1 MHEEY
6 DIENIYI
13 YIYNNLKIFIV
24 IFFLAQSKRYFILNA
39 YNV

>member
-6 DIENIYI
+6 DIEKI